1 MVQNFNGLSSVTKVL
16 EGYFIE
22 NIKKCKIQT
31 IEEKALYIKLAH
43 NLHGEISI
51 PGLGKTIENFKA
63 KNLKNMRI
71 LMEVLNRCYS

>member
-31 IEEKALYIKLAH
+31 IETS
-43 NLHGEISI
+43 ISI
-51 PGLGKTIENFKA
+51 FEWKDVNVSHSNARPP
-63 KNLKNMRI
+63 
-71 LMEVLNRCYS
+71 